1 MTNKAKQS
9 ETTNEMEANQSENE
23 MTAEQIGAQSDAV
36 SLQDSAQLQEFEYSH
51 LASYTGDSAEL
62 DQLGESTEVT
72 ESEVMTDDDMAGF
85 AALGVDQLANFVE
98 SSFDAPVTIDNDTR
112 EVIAARALPVI
123 KKHCKG
129 GKMPP
134 WLAKYGE
141 EIQLGVVLAT
151 TAFSL
156 FSQVRKYEALNAPKT
171 ESKEAQVGN

>member
-1 MTNKAKQS
+1 
-9 ETTNEMEANQSENE
+9 MEANQSE

-62 DQLGESTEVT
+62 DQLNESTEVT
-72 ESEVMTDDDMAGF
+72 ESEVLTDDDMAGL
-85 AALGVDQLANFVE
+85 AAIGVDQLANFVE
-98 SSFDAPVTIDNDTR
+98 SSLTAPVTIDNKTR

-156 FSQVRKYEALNAPKT
+156 FVQVRKLDAIPTPQT